1 MNTNGKQAHGELL
14 TIPSDPRR
22 VADTGPPECCWSR
35 QDLEYVLPSMELTM
49 TPVTK
54 SVLKSTEWLSY
65 VKIV

>member
-1 MNTNGKQAHGELL
+1 MS
-14 TIPSDPRR
+14 SDTRR
-22 VADTGPPECCWSR
+22 VADIGPPECYWSR

-54 SVLKSTEWLSY
+54 SVSKNTEWLSY